1 MSELFRTQLEEYAP
15 KYESFLKFKRKGK
28 VLEAR
33 FHTDGGPLK
42 WGLEVHRG
50 IIPAMRDINDDPE
63 NEVLIITGTGD
74 QFLGAFNKESWSKY
88 GFYDPFTS
96 YHAYDL
102 FYKDQTREPFAFLD
116 LQIPV
121 IAAMNGPSVVHAEI
135 ALLQDIV
142 IATPNTSFYEG
153 HWDGLSVV
161 PGDGTQTLWRE
172 LLGPNRYRYFLYMG
186 NRITA
191 EQALDWGVIGEIVPQ
206 DKLLDRAWEIAEKV
220 FMPKSRLHRRLARA
234 VTLQHL
240 REVWTKEL
248 AFGMAHES
256 LACHESWP
264 MNQQGKDIN
273 DLVKIKQD

>member
-1 MSELFRTQLEEYAP
+1 MADLFRTRLEDYAP
-15 KYESFLKFKRKGK
+15 KYESFLKFTRRGN

-33 FHTDGGPLK
+33 FHTNDGPLK

-74 QFLGAFNKESWSKY
+74 EFLGAFDRESWAQY
-88 GFYDPFTS
+88 GFYDEFTS

-102 FYKDQTREPFAFLD
+102 FYRDQTREPFALID

-121 IAAMNGPSVVHAEI
+121 ITAMNGPSVVHAEL
-135 ALLQDIV
+135 ALLNDIV

-153 HWDGLSVV
+153 HWDGLSIV
-161 PGDGTQTLWRE
+161 PGDGTHTLWRE

-186 NRITA
+186 NTITA
-191 EQALDWGVIGEIVPQ
+191 EQALDWGVIGEIVPPEQ
-206 DKLLDRAWEIAEKV
+206 LLERAWYIAENV
-220 FMPKSRLHRRLARA
+220 FMPKSRLHRRLGRA
-234 VTLQHL
+234 VTIQHI
-240 REVWTKEL
+240 RETWTREL
-248 AFGMAHES
+248 SFGMAHES

-264 MNQQGKDIN
+264 MNQAGKDIN
-273 DLVKIKQD
+273 DLVKLKQD